1 MRSRHALPRL
11 LLLTPALLLAQSSG
25 ASYTLRKQVIASGG
39 VRAAAGS
46 YVLTSTIGQALAA
59 VAQGGS
65 YRLTGG
71 FHQPVSSAPSP
82 NLFANGYE

>member
-1 MRSRHALPRL
+1 MRLRYALTL

-25 ASYTLRKQVIASGG
+25 GTYTMRKQAIASGG
-39 VRAAAGS
+39 VRATAGN
-46 YVLTSTIGQALAA
+46 YVLTSTTGQALAA

-71 FHQPVSSAPSP
+71 FHQPVSAAPSP
-82 NLFANGYE
+82 NLFANGFE